1 MNLLQSIHL
10 AKAAGPG
17 LHFPDGST
25 AYLGA
30 LSGIVLVR
38 YPSGQ
43 TEQWHNEELYDA
55 IKARLTETK
64 PAQDWREKI
73 IQLIKTAELFGPS
86 NYLKN
91 GDVEFFRSLDEDYV
105 NVWREHAVNVTLY
118 SPEFFEAVDARR
130 AELLNARRRAKD
142 DAQSEAIERILS

>member
-38 YPSGQ
+38 YLSGR

-55 IKARLTETK
+55 IKARLSPVQPT
-64 PAQDWREKI
+64 PSWREKI
-73 IQLIKTAELFGPS
+73 IQLIETAELFGPMD
-86 NYLKN
+86 LKN
-91 GDVEFFRSLDEDYV
+91 GDLVFSKSFNGDCVTMWGKDGASP
-105 NVWREHAVNVTLY
+105 VTLQ
-118 SPEFFEAVDARR
+118 SPEFVGAAEARIT
-130 AELLNARRRAKD
+130 ELFRARRRAKD